1 MKRSREQCDGAPHQ
15 SKRTRLDSSR
25 IDRLSTL
32 SQELVLR
39 ILSSLPVTD
48 LIVCHRVS
56 RHFKDLA
63 ADSQLWKAHYYN
75 RFVRPRAARIP
86 GIRESEDSDQRLHFS
101 SKVSRWLDED
111 GLVKKGHT
119 TNWKRQYKLRHNW
132 SQGTC
137 SVSEVAVSE
146 QVSIPPLLVQ
156 MRESTIFM
164 ADRTDGLRAWNST
177 SGAQMLAVTNIDHG
191 SSSPPTSLAVDA
203 SKILEDTTLVATG
216 FQDGSFDIH
225 ELDHRTRIFRLCYRH
240 PASSNGMLNAVAFS
254 YPYLATM
261 TANQLLSVYK
271 FCDSSAAKLSSPT
284 LVHSLHSH
292 TSYPPLSLSIRPSPT
307 AILVSI
313 AYTLRSYLSGW
324 TVGIQELHL
333 SPTDSTLLN
342 SRLVSAISPPPPAP
356 RFQQSNYS
364 VFPFASTDPQQST
377 SSSFRETAHTEIHT
391 LPTSLSYNH
400 PYLLVSHA
408 DNTLT
413 LYLVTSTDTT
423 LTISPG
429 RRLWGHTSS
438 VSGTTI
444 GLRGRAVSVTKRGD
458 EVRLWNLEDTAR
470 SKRAFEGMTSRGE
483 GSVRVTPASPTP
495 RSPLLVESA
504 PPASLDWGAARDSSG
519 HTTGSSKV
527 NIAPVE
533 DTGPV
538 GADPS
543 IGETVTR
550 WSEWYRGTEEEETSI
565 ARGWVGFD
573 EENVVLLKE
582 RMGGGQSLVVYDFA

>member
-1 MKRSREQCDGAPHQ
+1 MKRSRELYDEAPPQ
-15 SKRTRLDSSR
+15 IKRTRLDPSWV
-25 IDRLSTL
+25 DRLSIL
-32 SQELVLR
+32 SQELILR

-48 LIVCHRVS
+48 LVVCHRVS

-75 RFVRPRAARIP
+75 RFVRPRASRIP

-164 ADRTDGLRAWNST
+164 ADRADGLRAWNST
-177 SGAQMLAVTNIDHG
+177 SGAEMLAVTNIHG

-203 SKILEDTTLVATG
+203 SKISEDTTLVATG
-216 FQDGSFDIH
+216 FQDGSFDIN
-225 ELDHRTRIFRLCYRH
+225 ELDHRSRVFRLRYRH
-240 PASSNGMLNAVAFS
+240 PASSNGMLSAVAFS
-254 YPYLATM
+254 FPYLATM

-271 FCDSSAAKLSSPT
+271 FRDPSAANLSSPT

-292 TSYPPLSLSIRPSPT
+292 TSYPPLSLSIRPSPS

-342 SRLVSAISPPPPAP
+342 SRLVSAISPSPSVP

-364 VFPFASTDPQQST
+364 VFPFTSTDPQQTT
-377 SSSFRETAHTEIHT
+377 SSFFRETAHTEIHT

-413 LYLVTSTDTT
+413 LYLVTSTSTT

-470 SKRAFEGMTSRGE
+470 SKRAPEGTTSRGE
-483 GSVRVTPASPTP
+483 GSVRVTPASPSP
-495 RSPLLVESA
+495 RSPRSVESA
-504 PPASLDWGAARDSSG
+504 LPASLERGLAGAALER
-519 HTTGSSKV
+519 TTGSVEGSV
-527 NIAPVE
+527 VPVE
-533 DTGPV
+533 DVGPV
-538 GADPS
+538 GVDPS
-543 IGETVTR
+543 IGETVSW